1 MSQNSC
7 PTAQALLENFSVA
20 ATEYVDAA
28 GKLSNLVGSNDY
40 DQFIAAQRYAKQTA
54 AKCRA
59 ALVALN
65 QHRLEHSC
73 KIAIRRPSWYP
84 AGNGNET

>member
-40 DQFIAAQRYAKQTA
+40 DQFIAAQLYANQTA
-54 AKCRA
+54 VKCRA
-59 ALVALN
+59 ALAALEN
-65 QHRLEHSC
+65 HHLEHSC
-73 KIAIRRPSWYP
+73 NVAIRSPGWY
-84 AGNGNET
+84 